1 MQVPNKLVGSI
12 LGKGGSTL
20 KEIQQ
25 QTGARVTI
33 SKRGEFAP
41 GTQNRCVLV
50 IEFWLVEEKLVGL
63 DQQIEKKHR

>member
-1 MQVPNKLVGSI
+1 MFIPTLHSHVHTQMQVPNKLVGSI

-41 GTQNRCVLV
+41 GTQNRCVG
-50 IEFWLVEEKLVGL
+50 F
-63 DQQIEKKHR
+63 

>member
-1 MQVPNKLVGSI
+1 MQVPDKLVGSI

-41 GTQNRCVLV
+41 GTQNRCVRY
-50 IEFWLVEEKLVGL
+50 GL
-63 DQQIEKKHR
+63 GLGLGGLG